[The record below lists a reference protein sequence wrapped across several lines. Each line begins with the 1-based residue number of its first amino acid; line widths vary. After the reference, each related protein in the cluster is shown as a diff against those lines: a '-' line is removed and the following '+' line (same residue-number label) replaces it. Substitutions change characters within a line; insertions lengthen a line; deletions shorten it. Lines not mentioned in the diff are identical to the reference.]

1 MTLAVD
7 FLLVIFEEPSLYLLL
22 LVLQMRR
29 LLHQQR
35 RLHVPHY
42 EPWVVM
48 LKVFLL
54 YSLFF
59 EEVRLGT
66 HLPRLLDK
74 VFPDVKRFWGCR
86 P

>member
-7 FLLVIFEEPSLYLLL
+7 FLLVIFEEPSLDLLL

-35 RLHVPHY
+35 RLHIPHD

-59 EEVRLGT
+59 EEVWLGT
-66 HLPRLLDK
+66 HLPGLLDK
-74 VFPDVKRFWGCR
+74 VFPDVKRFWGSR
-86 P
+86 R